1 MFHPDY
7 EFVNEQGEVVKLP
20 DDLVVPPEMAPPGL
34 ATDRVLEVPER
45 KAGEPIR

>member
-1 MFHPDY
+1 
-7 EFVNEQGEVVKLP
+7 VKLP
-20 DDLVVPPEMAPPGL
+20 DTWSSSEMAPPGL